1 MRRVLGGV
9 AVAAL
14 MAALASDVSIAGIAL
29 WKIALALAGLALFI
43 SSGRKA

>member
-1 MRRVLGGV
+1 MRRALGGV

-29 WKIALALAGLALFI
+29 WKIALAGLALFI